1 MTSDEVAASSRQP
14 MVSRLKEWFA
24 THWALGIGLA
34 ALVIP
39 TLITLARESWGT
51 EAGAHAPIVLAT
63 GLWLLF
69 NCTWTADQEGRERF
83 GNSALAGIILIAL
96 PIYIFGRAYEYLV
109 LEAGAVYLTL
119 ILVGVITLGPKAIWR
134 NAFPIFYMAFL
145 VPPPGWIIDQLTLP
159 LQHLI
164 SYSATEMLY
173 NLGYPI
179 ARSGVA
185 LTIGPYALL
194 VEQACSGMNSLIGL
208 TAITLF
214 YIYILHRASWR
225 YSLLLVA
232 LILPVAVFVNFL
244 RVITLILLTH
254 YYGDAVAQGFLHN
267 SAGIVLFA
275 VALAIMVVLDT
286 LLQALFFKRGR
297 A

>member
-1 MTSDEVAASSRQP
+1 MTSSEAAAPSRQP
-14 MVSRLKEWFA
+14 MVPRLKEWFT

-69 NCTWTADQEGRERF
+69 NCTWVADEEGRERF
-83 GNSALAGIILIAL
+83 GNWALAGIILIAL

-134 NAFPIFYMAFL
+134 NAFPILYMAFL
-145 VPPPGWIIDQLTLP
+145 VPPPGWVIDQLTLP

-173 NLGYPI
+173 TLGYPI

-185 LTIGPYALL
+185 LTIGPYSLL

-214 YIYILHRASWR
+214 YIYILHKASWR

-275 VALAIMVVLDT
+275 VALAIMVLLDT